1 MTKILATIGPAT
13 ESTLNL
19 KKILKFTNLVR
30 LNGAHNQIEWHER
43 ISKKIKDINPNTKI
57 LLDLPGIKPRS
68 QNKEDLFIKK
78 NEILFF
84 SFINIKNKKHKVI
97 KISKP
102 LPKTNKAKYLTVSDG
117 KYKFRILK
125 KRKHS
130 IKVKSLESFF
140 LKPGKGVNIPLSIYS
155 DKYQKKVFFDF
166 LKRTKKIKYDCLGLS
181 FVQNESIIKS
191 IKKFTSNKLIV
202 SKIEN
207 IQGCINLEKIITHSD
222 LIMIDRGDL
231 GAEIGDTNLFRMIEK
246 ISKKTKEKGK
256 PLIMATENLETMIN
270 NSSPSKSEIVSLG
283 FSLKLYSDVIMLSDE
298 TATSKNFFRIL
309 NWLKTFLK
317 NNSYDNF
324 KIHKNFK
331 KKFNLWELIKNID
344 HEKTNL
350 VIFTRKGYA
359 INKILTIK
367 PNIKI
372 FVFSDNHKVLNT
384 SEFIS
389 NCYCKITSKF
399 PTNMDRFIF
408 KTIKKNKRIIFSNQ
422 NDTLLIYVAFPRA
435 RSRANTISNI
445 SSKDF

>member
-1 MTKILATIGPAT
+1 MTKILATIGPAS

-19 KKILKFTNLVR
+19 KRILKFTNLIR
-30 LNGAHNQIEWHER
+30 LNGAHNNIEWHEK
-43 ISKKIKDINPNTKI
+43 ISKKIKKINPNTKI

-68 QNKEDLFIKK
+68 QNKEDIVIKK

-84 SFINIKNKKHKVI
+84 SFVNIKKKKYKII

-102 LPKTNKAKYLTVSDG
+102 LPKTNNSKYLTISDG
-117 KYKFRILK
+117 KYKLRILK
-125 KRKHS
+125 KWKNFV
-130 IKVKSLESFF
+130 KVKSLESFY
-140 LKPGKGVNIPLSIYS
+140 LKPGKGINIPLSIYS
-155 DKYQKKVFFDF
+155 DKYQKKVFFEF
-166 LKRTKKIKYDCLGLS
+166 LKKAKKIKYDCLGLS
-181 FVQNESIIKS
+181 FVQNETIIKS
-191 IKKFTSNKLIV
+191 LKKLAPNKLIV

-207 IQGCINLEKIITHSD
+207 TQGCSNLEKIISHSD

-231 GAEIGDTNLFRMIEK
+231 SAEIGDTNLFRMIEK
-246 ISKKTKEKGK
+246 ISQKTKEKGK

-283 FSLKLYSDVIMLSDE
+283 FSLKLFSDVIMLSDE
-298 TATSKNFFRIL
+298 TATSKNFYRIL
-309 NWLKTFLK
+309 NWLKDFLK
-317 NNSYDNF
+317 NNNYDNM
-324 KIHKNFK
+324 KISKNLK
-331 KKFNLWELIKNID
+331 TKFDLWDLIQSIN

-372 FVFSDNHKVLNT
+372 FVFSDNYKVLNT

-399 PTNMDRFIF
+399 PTNMDSFIF
-408 KTIKKNKRIIFSNQ
+408 KTIKRNKKIIFSNR

-435 RSRANTISNI
+435 KSRANTISNI
-445 SSKDF
+445 SIKDF